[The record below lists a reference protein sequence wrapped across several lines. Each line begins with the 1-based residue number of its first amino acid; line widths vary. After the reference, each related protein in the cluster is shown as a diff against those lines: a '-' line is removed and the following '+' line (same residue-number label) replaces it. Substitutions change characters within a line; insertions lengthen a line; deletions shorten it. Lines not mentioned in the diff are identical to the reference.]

1 MPWMRLLV
9 LMLWLSFGAGPVLAQ
24 EAGTMLKEDVL
35 RAEPYADAQV
45 ALSLKKGAAV
55 TILKRTGGW
64 YQVKAG
70 ATQGWV
76 RMLSVR
82 RGGASQTNAMKEAS
96 GAAAIATGR
105 AGTGQVVSTTGVRG
119 LSEADLKAA
128 KYDEAQIKK
137 AESFAVAAA
146 VAQTFAQQG
155 KLKAMQFDYLPAPAQ
170 TESSQAGR
178 R

>member
-1 MPWMRLLV
+1 MRLLW
-9 LMLWLSFGAGPVLAQ
+9 LMLWLPLGAGPALAQ
-24 EAGTMLKEDVL
+24 EAGTMLKDDAV
-35 RAEPYADAQV
+35 RVEPYADAPL
-45 ALSLKKGAAV
+45 ALNLKKGAAV
-55 TILKRTGGW
+55 TIIKRAGGW

-82 RGGASQTNAMKEAS
+82 RGAAAQTNAMKEAG

-119 LSEADLKAA
+119 LSEAELKAA

-146 VAQTFAQQG
+146 VAQSFAQQG
-155 KLKAMQFDYLPAPAQ
+155 KLKPIRFEYLPAPAQ
-170 TESSQAGR
+170 TESSGAGR